1 MISMNATDTNAI
13 LNRLLILHNRSLPVY
28 LSYAIPWMER
38 SNDLARETLDLIVDG
53 HRSMVEHIG
62 KMILDAGG
70 SVATG
75 EFPLRYASY
84 HDLSFE
90 FLRKQMIEYEEQ
102 MIATISR
109 YVEQLRLAP
118 TAQAVALEAMGEA
131 KAHLQSLRELAEHPA
146 EAAGA

>member
-1 MISMNATDTNAI
+1 MIGMNATDTNAT

-28 LSYAIPWMER
+28 LSYAVPWMER
-38 SNDLARETLDLIVDG
+38 SNDSAREALDLIVDG
-53 HRSMVEHIG
+53 HRSMVDRIG

-84 HDLSFE
+84 NDLSFE
-90 FLRKQMIEYEEQ
+90 FLRKQMVEYEER
-102 MIATISR
+102 MIASITQ
-109 YVEQLRLAP
+109 YVDQLRMAP

-131 KAHLQSLRELAEHPA
+131 KAHLQSLRELAERPA